1 MNVATISTYEAEQT
15 SWQAPKDAKSPLTR
29 AMMCDVARMVHQAH
43 QDFDP
48 AAIYDG
54 LVRGLSTR
62 VRRVKYAQTNHTK
75 NRDDSG

>member
-15 SWQAPKDAKSPLTR
+15 SWQAPKDAQSPLTR
-29 AMMCDVARMVHQAH
+29 AMMCDVARMVHRAH

-48 AAIYDG
+48 AAIYDW

-62 VRRVKYAQTNHTK
+62 VRRVKYAQTKHTK